1 MTERRT
7 TNDEDADAD
16 ATGRRI
22 REAALTTPAPPG
34 LRVRLAEQ
42 RLQARR
48 RSGAGRA
55 RWRLPAAAAG
65 LAAAGA
71 VVLAIAGLPGG
82 GHTAAPSFD
91 DAARLALAPST
102 APAPALDPVD
112 TRLVRAHVGGL
123 PFPNYAYTWPQWQ
136 TAGARTDRVGGR
148 NAVTVTY
155 RGPRGAVGYTIVD
168 GAPLAEPAGARHVI
182 AAGVRLAIV
191 RRPGTTFVTWRR
203 AGHTCVLAT
212 RVPGAE
218 QQLVRFATWA

>member
-1 MTERRT
+1 V
-7 TNDEDADAD
+7 A
-16 ATGRRI
+16 
-22 REAALTTPAPPG
+22 
-34 LRVRLAEQ
+34 
-42 RLQARR
+42 
-48 RSGAGRA
+48 S
-55 RWRLPAAAAG
+55 
-65 LAAAGA
+65 A

-82 GHTAAPSFD
+82 GQTAAPSFD
-91 DAARLALAPST
+91 DAARLALARST
-102 APAPALDPVD
+102 APAPALDPID
-112 TRLVRAHVGGL
+112 TRLVAAHVGGL
-123 PFPNYAYTWPQWQ
+123 RFPNYAYAWPQWQ
-136 TAGARTDRVGGR
+136 TAGARSDHVGGR

-168 GAPLAEPAGARHVI
+168 GAPLAEPAGARHVT